1 MGYFDSG
8 GVPAAVLPGVSRSAG
23 LVWPPLDAPGCVTG
37 APLKIAPDA
46 ASLPVLA
53 RSDGGTEGG
62 EMFGTGAGVQTC
74 CAAAGVVMRA
84 RASIRRMVELRF
96 TANVAWRA

>member
-37 APLKIAPDA
+37 APLKIAPGI
-46 ASLPVLA
+46 ASVTW
-53 RSDGGTEGG
+53 DGK
-62 EMFGTGAGVQTC
+62 AG
-74 CAAAGVVMRA
+74 
-84 RASIRRMVELRF
+84 
-96 TANVAWRA
+96 